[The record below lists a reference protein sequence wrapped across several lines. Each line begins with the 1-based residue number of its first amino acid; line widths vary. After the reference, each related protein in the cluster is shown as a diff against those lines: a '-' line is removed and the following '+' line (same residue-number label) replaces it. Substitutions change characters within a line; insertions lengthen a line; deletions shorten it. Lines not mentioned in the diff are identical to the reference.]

1 MYSIGEVSRRS
12 GVNIETIRYYE
23 REGIVPVPDRMA
35 NGRRTYDDDGLAAL
49 RFVKKCRDL
58 GFTMHDAKV
67 LLSLATGSGR
77 NCGEV
82 RPIAEAHL
90 AIVAGKLAELTRL
103 HEALARMVAECGDP
117 ASECPILNVLSAPD
131 DLFHAGAS

>member
-1 MYSIGEVSRRS
+1 MYSIGEVSSRS

-35 NGRRTYDDDGLAAL
+35 NGRRIYDDSGLAAL

-58 GFTMHDAKV
+58 GFTMHDAKA
-67 LLSLATGSGR
+67 LLSLATASGMS
-77 NCGEV
+77 CGEV

-103 HEALARMVAECGDP
+103 HEALTRMVAQCGDP
-117 ASECPILNVLSAPD
+117 ASECPILNVLSGPEDVLRSGTA
-131 DLFHAGAS
+131 